1 MAAYKEAF
9 VKEALSGLRGVYS
22 SKLSLIPVKE
32 MVDTVT
38 VVKQTKIAKEGGWAK
53 VKRGKYKG
61 DIGRVASL
69 CRLPLPPLFA
79 ASRCRRPVA
88 RPLSA
93 SLCRIS
99 FPRAHS
105 REKPWCRSHA
115 CAAPATLCLG
125 RARQVMS
132 VDHNKGEVEV
142 KLVPRVDTNDYSGKL
157 SLP

>member
-99 FPRAHS
+99 YISVTYH
-105 REKPWCRSHA
+105 
-115 CAAPATLCLG
+115 CAAFE
-125 RARQVMS
+125 R
-132 VDHNKGEVEV
+132 
-142 KLVPRVDTNDYSGKL
+142 L
-157 SLP
+157 SLPDFVPASAFA